1 MPNYRIT
8 VITKDVSPLLEV
20 KESIQT
26 NQGVIV
32 REINHGE
39 RQFSYPIQKFDRGVY
54 TSYIIE
60 AEPSRANQVEK
71 SARQVIGVL
80 RTLLVQWPV
89 AKISPRPVPKIKPTT
104 PEPTDLEP
112 TETVPSKPIKPKK
125 TSPTKKSVKP
135 KKTAESILTTDE
147 KRLKELDDKLAEL
160 LKS

>member
-8 VITKDVSPLLEV
+8 VITKDISPLLEV

-89 AKISPRPVPKIKPTT
+89 AKISPRPVPKIVLTT
-104 PEPTDLEP
+104 PEPTETAPLKP
-112 TETVPSKPIKPKK
+112 TKSKKSL
-125 TSPTKKSVKP
+125 TAKKSVKP
-135 KKTAESILTTDE
+135 KKTVESILTTDE

>member
-8 VITKDVSPLLEV
+8 VITKDISPLPEV

-80 RTLLVQWPV
+80 RTLLVLWPV
-89 AKISPRPVPKIKPTT
+89 AKIAPRPVPKIELPT
-104 PEPTDLEP
+104 PEPTEAAPLKQIK
-112 TETVPSKPIKPKK
+112 SKKSL
-125 TSPTKKSVKP
+125 TAKKSVKP
-135 KKTAESILTTDE
+135 KKTAESILATDE